1 MEAKDAVIL
10 LCVLAN
16 SEKAFHFPQ
25 MIKTYITGWRLK
37 KIKNKKSY
45 PVQLLFFMKHYI
57 LCF

>member
-25 MIKTYITGWRLK
+25 MIKTYIIGWRLK
-37 KIKNKKSY
+37 KNKK
-45 PVQLLFFMKHYI
+45 
-57 LCF
+57 